1 MQTKIETYM
10 AKKGIKL
17 NFLIPKEQIE
27 IIEPIGKG
35 GYGQVYLGKWL
46 GQ

>member
-1 MQTKIETYM
+1 MQSKIENYM

-17 NFLIPKEQIE
+17 TFLIPKEQIS
-27 IIEPIGKG
+27 IIQPIGKG
-35 GYGQVYLGKWL
+35 GYGQVYLGRWI